1 MSTHSHRD
9 HFFSVLEGKRPVNM
23 PFIPDISGW
32 YMAQRTPANEPLRYP
47 AGTYIPDTAPLH
59 HYRGTMPEPF
69 KDFTFMDFYREF
81 DWGLHSHTYNWLDT
95 EYSTDIER
103 TVRELPGERSIRLQ
117 TSTGKLTRRLR
128 LAANRTWCP
137 CEHFV
142 KDVDELEIMARVVE
156 SQVFVPRYDR
166 LEKAIQ
172 DIGEMGQIDL
182 VISRSPLGKLVHEY
196 MGFENTIYGLHDA
209 PNVIHDFLRLQEE
222 RDMEVVRLAAA
233 APGRLVMISDHAD
246 ENLIAPNLYKQ
257 YCIPFYQKAT
267 RVLHEAGKFVST
279 HLDGNFKGFFPLL
292 AETGFDVLDGCTPAP
307 MFNFEVEELAEA
319 MPERM
324 CAFCG
329 VPATLFCQ
337 NLSNES
343 LFTFADRIMTAFKG
357 RGIVNVGDIL
367 PADGDIEQVIALGK
381 HVKHRN
387 AEG

>member
-1 MSTHSHRD
+1 
-9 HFFSVLEGKRPVNM
+9 
-23 PFIPDISGW
+23 
-32 YMAQRTPANEPLRYP
+32 
-47 AGTYIPDTAPLH
+47 
-59 HYRGTMPEPF
+59 MPELF

-103 TVRELPGERSIRLQ
+103 TVTELPGERSIRLQ
-117 TSTGKLTRRLR
+117 TSKGKLTRRLR

-172 DIGEMGQIDL
+172 DIGDIGQIDL

-222 RDMEVVRLAAA
+222 RDMEVVKLAAA

-292 AETGFDVLDGCTPAP
+292 AETGFDVLDGCTPA
-307 MFNFEVEELAEA
+307 
-319 MPERM
+319 
-324 CAFCG
+324 
-329 VPATLFCQ
+329 
-337 NLSNES
+337 
-343 LFTFADRIMTAFKG
+343 
-357 RGIVNVGDIL
+357 
-367 PADGDIEQVIALGK
+367 
-381 HVKHRN
+381 
-387 AEG
+387 